1 MITYTIIAI
10 CVSLVGLLALFHSVK
25 KAPIGYEDDSG
36 FHVGNAPRPAE
47 AFDVGIESASVISV
61 ARPAKEAFRPR
72 RTLLHP
78 FRRSFGHG
86 S

>member
-1 MITYTIIAI
+1 VTIYTIIAL
-10 CVSLVGLLALFHSVK
+10 CASLVGLLVLFLAVK
-25 KAPIGYEDDSG
+25 KAPLGFEDDSG
-36 FHVGNAPRPAE
+36 FHVGKAQRPAE
-47 AFDVGIESASVISV
+47 AFDVGIESASVVSV
-61 ARPAKEAFRPR
+61 VRPKETFRPR

>member
-1 MITYTIIAI
+1 VITYTIIAL
-10 CVSLVGLLALFHSVK
+10 CVSLVGLLALFHSIK
-25 KAPIGYEDDSG
+25 QAPVGFEDERG
-36 FHVGNAPRPAE
+36 FHEGKAPRPAA
-47 AFDVGIESASVISV
+47 AFDVGIESASVVSV
-61 ARPAKEAFRPR
+61 VRAPKEVLRPR